1 MTFAQVAVSLPVD
14 GIYTYK
20 IPSNLNLQIGHTVL
34 VPFGKQKITGYI
46 VGLIAETELT
56 RLKFIDRLLD
66 PIPAFEPSILPF
78 FTWISNYYLAGLG
91 EVISTALPKDYK
103 IKSIQVLVPTE
114 KLLRANWITPSS
126 VGEPSSKRPCSRELV
141 HVYVSRSV
149 SVWSSLALAR
159 KSTPCP

>member
-34 VPFGKQKITGYI
+34 VPFGKQKTTGYI

-56 RLKFIDRLLD
+56 RLRFIDRLLD

-114 KLLRANWITPSS
+114 KGID
-126 VGEPSSKRPCSRELV
+126 
-141 HVYVSRSV
+141 
-149 SVWSSLALAR
+149 ALADQEIIVPAPV
-159 KSTPCP
+159 SYTHLTLQTIYSV